1 MATIKDIAVL
11 AGVSHGTVSNVLN
24 KRGNVSVEKINMVEK
39 AARELGFKLNTQA
52 KQLRQGRTE
61 RVGVIIPGI
70 NLKRYNDLFVGMNN
84 ELKEQGYE
92 VDIYYS
98 NNINYY
104 EEELLIQI
112 ESTNPIAIV
121 VVSSFVKN
129 LGIFNDINNLI
140 FVERYVDD
148 MPKSAKI
155 ISFDYKL
162 SGNEVGKR
170 CLEDGARNIAIFTG
184 NKKFSNN
191 ELFIEGITHMLD
203 NQKCDYKIFSVDETM
218 SFNAAFDIMTSKTK
232 FDAIITTDIEKVEFL
247 RTIQAYN
254 QNISSP
260 MIYTLA
266 STDIMPDN
274 DVIKYE
280 LNYQLCGKKIA
291 KYIGKIDKDEKI
303 SDSHLEIEND
313 GFHYNSY
320 SGENYSKNETL
331 NVLTLAG
338 PTSEAIKKLL
348 PNFFMKTG
356 IKVNL
361 IEVGYD
367 DLYKTVKSKEDMS
380 AYDLIRLDMAWLSEV
395 GKELFI
401 PLDTEEKWFND
412 IKGELSNLPDDY
424 YKVGEVVYSLPL
436 DPSVQIL
443 YYRKD
448 LFEDSLIKRE
458 FYEKYKRQLEL
469 PKNFE
474 EYNEVAAFFTKN
486 YRADSPT
493 DYGTS
498 LVFGN
503 PTVAACDYLPRL
515 KELGGTV
522 VNEFG
527 EIELT
532 EQVVKQAL
540 ENYIEGYKYTNQQV
554 NMWWTDAAEV
564 FSTGNVSMNILFSN
578 YASSL
583 MYNLDSNVIGKI
595 GFAPVPGNQPLLG
608 GGVIGISKLS
618 KKHESCK
625 VFLKWIYDEKTA
637 AIITRLGGYINN
649 RKLLNHA
656 DILELYPWIEGMEKA
671 FASGWRR
678 KLDFEYSNFNEFK
691 IEEILGKAVKKAAL
705 GIVGIDEAL
714 AEAQK
719 SCKNFHSYEKIGG

>member
-61 RVGVIIPGI
+61 RVGVIIPRI

-98 NNINYY
+98 NDINHY

-148 MPKSAKI
+148 IPKSAKF
-155 ISFDYKL
+155 ISFDYRL

-191 ELFIEGITHMLD
+191 KLFIEGITHILN

-232 FDAIITTDIEKVEFL
+232 FDAIITTDIEKVELL

-254 QNISSP
+254 QNISKP
-260 MIYTLA
+260 RIYTLA

-291 KYIGKIDKDEKI
+291 KYIKKIDKDEKI

-320 SGENYSKNETL
+320 SGENYSENETL
-331 NVLTLAG
+331 NVLTLAS

-361 IEVGYD
+361 IQVGYD

-380 AYDLIRLDMAWLSEV
+380 LYDLIRLDMAWLSEV
-395 GKELFI
+395 GNELFI

-540 ENYIEGYKYTNQQV
+540 ENYIEGYKYTDQQV

-564 FSTGNVSMNILFSN
+564 FSTGNVAMNILFSN

-625 VFLKWIYDEKTA
+625 IFLKWIYDEKTA

-656 DILELYPWIEGMEKA
+656 DIFELYPWIEGMEKA
-671 FASGWRR
+671 FATGWRR
-678 KLDFEYSNFNEFK
+678 KLDFEYNNFNEFK
-691 IEEILGKAVKKAAL
+691 IEEILGKAVKKAVL
-705 GIVGIDEAL
+705 GIAGIDEAL
-714 AEAQK
+714 DEAQK
-719 SCKNFHSYEKIGG
+719 SCNKKFS